1 MATRKDVA
9 KLAGVS
15 TATVSNVMAGS
26 KFVSDDLKEKVTKAI
41 EALNYI
47 PSNAAQMLNTKR
59 SNQLA
64 ILVSDISNPYY
75 GEIAAGMEESTT
87 LHNYI
92 LSICTSEGNAD
103 NYINL
108 LLGQNLAGI
117 FLAITNETLEKKIV
131 QKFVRYNIP
140 IVCGQAKKAVSS
152 TEFSTM
158 EVDYDQAI
166 SKLMRY
172 LYDLGHRKV
181 AYLVGLPA
189 DAHDTRLVSFKEKRE
204 ELGFCTDDTLLFY
217 GHFPY
222 RTDFGSGY
230 QDMKRLLQER
240 DDLTAV
246 VCIND
251 LMALGAMKA
260 IREKGLRIPEDISVV
275 GCDNIIFSESVSP
288 SLTTINVPKK
298 ELGRRV
304 AQQLFGEIETG
315 IKTMD
320 SVICELIIRD
330 STGPVKQ

>member
-15 TATVSNVMAGS
+15 TATVSNVMGGS
-26 KFVSDDLKEKVTKAI
+26 KYVSEELKAKVTKAI
-41 EALNYI
+41 ETLNYI
-47 PSNAAQMLNTKR
+47 PSNAAQMLNTKC

-75 GEIAAGMEESTT
+75 GEIAAGMEESTKV
-87 LHNYI
+87 HNYI
-92 LSICTSEGNAD
+92 LSICTSEGNSD
-103 NYINL
+103 NYTNL

-131 QKFVRYNIP
+131 QKFVKHNIP
-140 IVCGQAKKAVSS
+140 IVCGQAKKSTNS

-166 SKLMRY
+166 SKMMRY
-172 LYDLGHRKV
+172 LFDLGHRKV
-181 AYLVGLPA
+181 AYLVGLPS
-189 DAHDTRLVSFKEKRE
+189 DTHDTRLVSFKDNRQEI
-204 ELGFCTDDTLLFY
+204 GFCTDDSLLYF
-217 GHFPY
+217 GNFPY
-222 RTDFGSGY
+222 RTDFESGY
-230 QDMKRLLQER
+230 QDMKRLLQLRE
-240 DDLTAV
+240 DLTAV

-251 LMALGAMKA
+251 LMALGSMKA

-315 IKTMD
+315 KKSMD